1 MISMENEAN
10 FRILDLLYEDIE
22 RIDKRFEELEREKE

>member
-1 MISMENEAN
+1 MENEAN